1 MVVVRARDDPIII
14 TPVMEP
20 ERVAEMRWIKD
31 VRVREDG
38 RAATAAVVNRR
49 NDCMHS
55 VRILYAFRTYSAAG
69 PAEG

>member
-20 ERVAEMRWIKD
+20 ERVAEMRWIED

-38 RAATAAVVNRR
+38 GAAVVNRR
-49 NDCMHS
+49 NGCMHA
-55 VRILYAFRTYSAAG
+55 VRILYASRTYSAAG